1 MNEFPEY
8 NAEFS
13 HTGMGTMSL
22 ADFSLA
28 GKRALV
34 VGGRRNMG
42 KGFALGLAEAGADV
56 VVTDINIEDGRLQA
70 VADEI
75 EAMGRRSL
83 AVKTDISK
91 KAEVDALVA
100 KVVESLGGIDILMN
114 VAVMYHRHAVTELEE
129 DDWEQLTNVNLKGY
143 WLTHQAVAPIM
154 QAQRSGSIIN
164 LSSRGGLKAH
174 ADKGMGNYAIVKA
187 GVAMM
192 TRQYCRYLG
201 PYGIRVNALAPSLV
215 EWEQHPAGDY
225 YRENPEQAPKTP
237 PKKGPEPTE
246 QQKFEAWSTGPENL
260 PLGRVATFEEMANA
274 AVFLAS
280 DAASYVTGTVLCVD
294 GGYMA

>member
-1 MNEFPEY
+1 
-8 NAEFS
+8 
-13 HTGMGTMSL
+13 MGI

-28 GKRALV
+28 GKKALV

-56 VVTDINIEDGRLQA
+56 AVTDLNIEDGRLQA

-75 EAMGRRSL
+75 AAMGRRSL
-83 AVKTDISK
+83 AVQADISRK
-91 KAEVDALVA
+91 SSVDALVGEVA
-100 KVVESLGGIDILMN
+100 KTLGGIDILMN
-114 VAVMYHRHAVTELEE
+114 VAVMYHRHSVLELDE
-129 DDWEQLTNVNLKGY
+129 DGWDKLTDVNLKGY
-143 WLTHQAVAPIM
+143 WLMHQAVAPIM

-187 GVAMM
+187 GIAMM

-201 PYGIRVNALAPSLV
+201 PYNVRVNALAPSLV

-225 YRENPEQAPKTP
+225 YRENPDRV
-237 PKKGPEPTE
+237 PKKPKAPPPEPTE

-280 DAASYVTGTVLCVD
+280 DAASYVTGHVLCVD

>member
-1 MNEFPEY
+1 
-8 NAEFS
+8 
-13 HTGMGTMSL
+13 MSL
-22 ADFSLA
+22 KQFSLE
-28 GKRALV
+28 GKKALV
-34 VGGRRNMG
+34 VGARRNMG

-56 VVTDINIEDGRLQA
+56 VVTDLAVEDGALQS

-75 EAMGRRSL
+75 SEMGRRS
-83 AVKTDISK
+83 AAIQADISSK
-91 KAEVDALVA
+91 QSVSKLVDQTVS
-100 KVVESLGGIDILMN
+100 VLGGLDVLVN
-114 VAVMYHRHAVTELEE
+114 VAVMYHRKALPDLDE
-129 DDWEQLTNVNLKGY
+129 DGWDQLTNVNLKGY
-143 WLTHQAVAPIM
+143 WLMHQAVAPIM

-201 PYGIRVNALAPSLV
+201 PDNVRVNAIAPSLV

-225 YRENPEQAPKTP
+225 YREHPEKKPKSPP
-237 PKKGPEPTE
+237 PKPKLSDLDR
-246 QQKFEAWSTGPENL
+246 FEAWSTGPENL

-280 DAASYVTGTVLCVD
+280 DASSYITGTILCVD